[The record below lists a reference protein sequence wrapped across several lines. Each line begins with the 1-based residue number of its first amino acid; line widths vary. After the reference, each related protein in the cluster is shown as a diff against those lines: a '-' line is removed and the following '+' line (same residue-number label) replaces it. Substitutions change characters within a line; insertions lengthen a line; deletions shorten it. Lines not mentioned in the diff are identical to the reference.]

1 MGGLLFVARLG
12 ERYTSGTYC
21 PASSPD
27 RSLRRFHA
35 SRGELANACTTTFA
49 LGMLVALRRA
59 SWNHT
64 VTARGEALSTALLR
78 LRGGRLAEGS
88 RRGGDEDELCLGAA
102 PAAGGHNDVQQDA
115 GRRQIDGGGGLMT
128 VEAMAEQG
136 GRQSQADDGQ
146 GEDRGARDALRG
158 LGALN
163 VLGLEEDETDRQQ
176 AQRRQKG
183 GFPAEQAAADRQGQ
197 DSRGKREDDWRE
209 ESHGR

>member
-1 MGGLLFVARLG
+1 MF
-12 ERYTSGTYC
+12 
-21 PASSPD
+21 
-27 RSLRRFHA
+27 A
-35 SRGELANACTTTFA
+35 SRRDFAFGCATTFA
-49 LGMLVALRRA
+49 LRMLVALNRA
-59 SWNHT
+59 SWSRI
-64 VTARGEALSTALLR
+64 VMARGEMLSIALLR
-78 LRGGRLAEGS
+78 VRGGRFAEGR
-88 RRGGDEDELCLGAA
+88 RRGGDEDKLRLRAA

-115 GRRQIDGGGGLMT
+115 GRRQIDGSGGLMT
-128 VEAMAEQG
+128 VEAVAEQG

-176 AQRRQKG
+176 AQRRQEG

-209 ESHGR
+209 ESHGMTF